1 MKRREFISSGIVAAG
16 SAAFGSITRSLL
28 GGREREAGKSLPFD
42 SEVEWLEST
51 GTQYIDTGCN
61 SDGSLFWDIIM
72 QPTQNSL
79 QRIGAIV
86 TSPSIL
92 RQHLSCPES
101 GTWTWRLGYYDNV
114 VGGGQGSLQRVP
126 HRFQLFC
133 RGMNVV
139 TAFDG
144 EEISVSQYSAF
155 NLRQNFY
162 IFGRNN
168 QGKAEPS
175 KVRMHY
181 AAFYQWD
188 VPMRILRPVRFTNEY
203 GESEGG
209 MYDEVTGEVLRNNGT
224 GMFVIGPDV

>member
-1 MKRREFISSGIVAAG
+1 M
-16 SAAFGSITRSLL
+16 
-28 GGREREAGKSLPFD
+28 PYD
-42 SEVEWLEST
+42 SEIEYLEST

-86 TSPSIL
+86 TSPSLL